1 MNDLEQKETE
11 LINALLQEAIEA
23 VELAEELVT
32 QESVNYA
39 KDLVNK
45 LPNGEE
51 ENELNNRLDVVQDA
65 IDTKEELE
73 RNIEEIENAIKK
85 I

>member
-1 MNDLEQKETE
+1 M
-11 LINALLQEAIEA
+11 LQEAIEA

-39 KDLVNK
+39 KDLVSK

-51 ENELNNRLDVVQDA
+51 ENELNNRLDAVQDA
-65 IDTKEELE
+65 IDTKK
-73 RNIEEIENAIKK
+73 N
-85 I
+85 